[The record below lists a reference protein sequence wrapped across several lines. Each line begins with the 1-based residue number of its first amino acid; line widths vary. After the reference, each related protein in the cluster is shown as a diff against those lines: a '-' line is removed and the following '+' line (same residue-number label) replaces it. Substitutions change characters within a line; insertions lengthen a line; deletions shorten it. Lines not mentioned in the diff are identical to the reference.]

1 MHWGTTFPARQYFRR
16 RSRNWYI
23 PGMKQ
28 PLMRVCPT
36 CSAMRTA
43 MAPHGEGEPCP
54 WQVELLQAQRRVLE
68 GEMALLEA
76 KRYAEGFRSRVQAE

>member
-1 MHWGTTFPARQYFRR
+1 
-16 RSRNWYI
+16 
-23 PGMKQ
+23 
-28 PLMRVCPT
+28 
-36 CSAMRTA
+36 